1 MQNFDPKYFFQLLSH
16 MPRKSKRKF
25 KIGKSFRPVFLR
37 VGPAL
42 QHPSPNP
49 TCEAG
54 LLPCAC
60 LSHHHPG
67 STCRCRF
74 PQSPP
79 CSGRSPPSA
88 RFWPN
93 RDTSVWPR
101 LPRAAPSHP
110 LAAIHRLQTESSPRV
125 TAHRCLLPQH
135 AAMPWPSA
143 CRQGTRA
150 ALPAGSNVHASPT
163 PPPSP
168 SLALCSSATHECM
181 RALFV
186 TWRMPF
192 RRMAPRR
199 SLPPLAWH
207 GQPPRTKL
215 HSFVSHH
222 GRYRCC
228 CHRAKAALLP
238 STHVQVT
245 FLSCLALTCS
255 AQLRIA
261 LTRAP
266 IKCPPP
272 CHLSVPP
279 PLPPSGKLP
288 PSCLSSV
295 PPCHRCQATSPA
307 FCPRVQ
313 VPELHSAPELL
324 PDQLKSLLPCR

>member
-1 MQNFDPKYFFQLLSH
+1 

-25 KIGKSFRPVFLR
+25 KLENLSGPFFSASAQRCSIPTQIPRARPAYYR
-37 VGPAL
+37 VRASVTTTRGPLVVVAF
-42 QHPSPNP
+42 PNP
-49 TCEAG
+49 
-54 LLPCAC
+54 L
-60 LSHHHPG
+60 
-67 STCRCRF
+67 
-74 PQSPP
+74 P

-93 RDTSVWPR
+93 RDTSVRPR

-110 LAAIHRLQTESSPRV
+110 LAAIHRLQTEPSPRV
-125 TAHRCLLPQH
+125 IAHRCLLPQH

-186 TWRMPF
+186 AWCMPF

-215 HSFVSHH
+215 RSFVSHH
-222 GRYRCC
+222 GRCRCC

-238 STHVQVT
+238 SAHVQVT

-261 LTRAP
+261 LT
-266 IKCPPP
+266 
-272 CHLSVPP
+272 
-279 PLPPSGKLP
+279 
-288 PSCLSSV
+288 
-295 PPCHRCQATSPA
+295 
-307 FCPRVQ
+307 
-313 VPELHSAPELL
+313 
-324 PDQLKSLLPCR
+324 